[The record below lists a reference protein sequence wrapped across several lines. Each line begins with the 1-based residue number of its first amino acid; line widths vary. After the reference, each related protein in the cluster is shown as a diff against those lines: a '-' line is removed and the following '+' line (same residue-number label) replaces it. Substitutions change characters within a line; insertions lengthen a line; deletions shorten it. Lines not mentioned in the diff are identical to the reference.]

1 MVAYHCASSTK
12 PPDRIDAA
20 LSLFRDSLKFL
31 AGNEWSSSQ
40 VTLRGASS
48 ADAAWPLPS
57 LVDGDINLAAS
68 LSLAAAAELSDCATR
83 ALEAIRRDAP
93 PGAFSLLF
101 TPRKRQYDL
110 TVKVPLVGGDDA
122 YTAALAT
129 DDDDAGILGLTIPQ
143 AVGRRVCATVE
154 RALAGRLRR
163 PPRWDCAGASIVVGA
178 SLSTDAWRQVLKG
191 GAPSTDEGR
200 SFRAFWGDRCQARR
214 FKDGRVL
221 EAVVRAR
228 RPLGFARGDGVFMR
242 VHARRSGSRPKTAL
256 ATAGSASSHNGASP
270 TPWRATSRGG
280 RRRSTAP
287 LQV

>member
-1 MVAYHCASSTK
+1 MEL
-12 PPDRIDAA
+12 AA
-20 LSLFRDSLKFL
+20 I
-31 AGNEWSSSQ
+31 
-40 VTLRGASS
+40 TLRGASS

-57 LVDGDINLAAS
+57 LIDGDINLAAS
-68 LSLAAAAELSDCATR
+68 LSLAAAAELSDCAKR

-122 YTAALAT
+122 YAASLAT
-129 DDDDAGILGLTIPQ
+129 DDDDASILGLTIPQ
-143 AVGRRVCATVE
+143 AVGRRVCAT
-154 RALAGRLRR
+154 RGASWLGRLRR
-163 PPRWDCAGASIVVGA
+163 PPRWDANGDRHHRRVPLDGRR
-178 SLSTDAWRQVLKG
+178 RQVLKG

-228 RPLGFARGDGVFMR
+228 RPRLRTRRPSSESPRTRSG
-242 VHARRSGSRPKTAL
+242 ARRRIRIRRRLEAPTPTEEPAC
-256 ATAGSASSHNGASP
+256 
-270 TPWRATSRGG
+270 TPWRGTRPAPTAGG
-280 RRRSTAP
+280 RSTAP
-287 LQV
+287 LRACCGTTPATPPTRARPLKV